1 MTGPAVVDGRTPALT
16 VRGLRKRYSRRGAW
30 VLDGVD
36 LDLEHGSATLVHGGN
51 GSGKSTLLRVAAGVT
66 EPTAGTV
73 ARPHHA
79 VAYVPERVPA
89 QIRMTAAQYLGH
101 MGRIRGLD
109 AERCTTR
116 VSELAARLDVEPGPD
131 VPITQLSKGNR
142 QKVLLAQAFLAPV
155 ALLALD
161 EPFAG
166 LDGEAHSALR
176 DLIDG
181 ERRRGAALLVTGHS
195 AASFVGADRVLRIA
209 GGWLHQA
216 EPAVGSSRR
225 GAGARAPGFAMRVEL
240 TRDSLDA
247 VVVVDSRASD
257 ELLARAITA
266 GWSVARVGREGRP

>member
-1 MTGPAVVDGRTPALT
+1 VTGPAVVDGRTPALT

-36 LDLEHGSATLVHGGN
+36 LDVEPGSVTLVHGGN

-66 EPTAGTV
+66 DPTAGTV
-73 ARPHHA
+73 VRPHHA

-89 QIRMTAAQYLGH
+89 QIRMTTTQYLGH

-166 LDGEAHSALR
+166 LDREAHSALR
-176 DLIDG
+176 ELIDD

-195 AASFVGADRVLRIA
+195 EASFVGADRVLRIA
-209 GGWLHQA
+209 GGWLHA
-216 EPAVGSSRR
+216 SEADVGSPGR
-225 GAGARAPGFAMRVEL
+225 GADARTPGSAMRVEL
-240 TRDSLDA
+240 TRGSVHA
-247 VVVVDSRASD
+247 VVVVDSSASD
-257 ELLARAITA
+257 ELLARAIA
-266 GWSVARVGREGRP
+266 GGWSVVRLGREERS